1 MYTEAT
7 KYIYGTFKQ
16 DENSEGYS
24 LYIDERAQVGMHV
37 VVMACHLH
45 HSSSGKSLGSEFHNR
60 RGMKYHLEK
69 NDYES
74 KRYFQNS

>member
-16 DENSEGYS
+16 DENSTGYS

-45 HSSSGKSLGSEFHNR
+45 HSSSGKSLISVSEQAWNTI
-60 RGMKYHLEK
+60 
-69 NDYES
+69 
-74 KRYFQNS
+74 